1 MIITITQQGK
11 LKLIDLGKDDVCRVV
26 GFSTEIE
33 LFEVLDDLFAIDWI
47 QMASVLFHGRDDWY
61 WQQEF
66 DPEYPFTDYDT
77 FHEWLHRHRCLYKAS
92 IASATFDLLKTQF
105 PSFTEENWDRF
116 YNAFLFLNKEGFF
129 TELDI
134 IERREQ
140 FYKMFPRVSFL
151 SPFKPIDKDPVEM
164 LSKFVFSSNLE
175 MLVFDI
181 IKDKYV
187 GECEVCSEQ
196 ELREF
201 CANLVDTLYFNKRR
215 AEELECSYSL
225 QQFVDDY
232 FKKGF
237 LEDIPPATYEHIRLL
252 YHLLT
257 STDFNGHLCVEF
269 RYNQYEQ
276 GRYGQERF
284 PISYFVDADLTE
296 RFECKEYIYDC
307 YSKYEITGLHIFN
320 VNKDT
325 NLFLLLGLY
334 ASCFS
339 TLSFAK
345 CNTCGHYF
353 VRNTKNKKQVQC
365 NRCKVFVGQFVDVA
379 DVLEEAKGIQINSQ
393 TAKNRLKAALSD
405 KDSRINEYL
414 QSYDTKQVFDAYC
427 DLIAEY
433 RNRIN
438 DVILLLSQEHIRDRY
453 DMIDDYYCVELSD
466 QIAQEKAFIPTSSL
480 QSGRLDFDFKAFY
493 DDYLSP
499 KPFFS
504 YFELLYDAAVDKEE
518 GIRNQAAL
526 QLQVTFS
533 KMKSVFLSYGL
544 DVAGI
549 ENIEA
554 EFFSLPTCK

>member
-1 MIITITQQGK
+1 MIITISQQGK
-11 LKLIDLGKDDVCRVV
+11 LQLIDLGKDDVCRVV

-47 QMASVLFHGRDDWY
+47 QMAAVLFGGRDDWY

-77 FHEWLHRHRCLYKAS
+77 FHDWLHRHRCLYKGS
-92 IASATFDLLKTQF
+92 IATATFDLLKTQF
-105 PSFTEENWDRF
+105 PSFSEENWDRF
-116 YNAFLFLNKEGFF
+116 YNAFLLLNNEGFF

-151 SPFKPIDKDPVEM
+151 SPFKSIDKDPVEM

-181 IKDKYV
+181 IKDIYV
-187 GECEVCSEQ
+187 GESNMCSEQ
-196 ELREF
+196 EVREF
-201 CANLVDTLYFNKRR
+201 SAHLLDSLYFNKRH
-215 AEELECSYSL
+215 AEELECIYSFE
-225 QQFVDDY
+225 QFVDDY

-237 LEDIPPATYEHIRLL
+237 SEDIPSATYEHIRLL

-257 STDFNGHLCVEF
+257 SADFNGHLCVEF

-296 RFECKEYIYDC
+296 RFECKNYIYNC

-339 TLSFAK
+339 SLSFAK

-365 NRCKVFVGQFVDVA
+365 NRCKVFVSQFVDVT
-379 DVLEEAKGIQINSQ
+379 DLLEEAKGIQTNSQ

-405 KDSRINEYL
+405 KDSKINEWL
-414 QSYDTKQVFDAYC
+414 RSYNTDQVFEAYC
-427 DLIAEY
+427 NLIAEY
-433 RNRIN
+433 RNGIN

-453 DMIDDYYCVELSD
+453 DMIDDDYYVELSN
-466 QIAQEKAFIPTSSL
+466 QIAQEKSFIPTNSS
-480 QSGRLDFDFKAFY
+480 QSGMLEFDFKAFY

-504 YFELLYDAAVDKEE
+504 YFELLYNAGTDKDES
-518 GIRNQAAL
+518 IRKQATL
-526 QLQVTFS
+526 QLQLMFS
-533 KMKSVFLSYGL
+533 KMKSIFHVYGL
-544 DVAGI
+544 DVARM
-549 ENIEA
+549 ENLE
-554 EFFSLPTCK
+554 ELFLSLSTCK